1 MLEGRCAP
9 CHDTNFQVLPCCG
22 ELHGCE
28 ANLYVLEILFNF
40 SKKID
45 CGPLDCVD
53 HVFSGPTNFNM
64 WACCCGFGFCYD
76 CQPSYFLLHCKI
88 SRFHA
93 FWFVLLSVCFLVLC
107 LTWVQSFN
115 QSPYVVGCYSS
126 SLGLDTDYFVTA
138 SYSSSIV
145 YFTTKNKQ
153 ITQWNT
159 THSIACI

>member
-53 HVFSGPTNFNM
+53 HVFSGPTDFNT

-76 CQPSYFLLHCKI
+76 CRLSYFLLHCKI

-93 FWFVLLSVCFLVLC
+93 FWFYFAFCLFPGFVPHMSSVIQSVSLCGWPLLFLNWFRYRL
-107 LTWVQSFN
+107 F
-115 QSPYVVGCYSS
+115 CYSQ
-126 SLGLDTDYFVTA
+126 LFKFYCLLHY
-138 SYSSSIV
+138 
-145 YFTTKNKQ
+145 KE
-153 ITQWNT
+153 
-159 THSIACI
+159 